1 MWEKPLRATAR
12 GFIHTPVVAS
22 NFGGSNGSGGS
33 YHAKSLRPGLHRARS
48 PGRRRSCRN
57 GCDRSCRGELRGLR
71 WSLRKRLS
79 PSLRLAPLVIVGSY
93 GTRSSPTHPIT
104 RRHDSQ
110 LANPPSSQASQQ
122 STRTLCIWPRPV
134 RRCPETTESCGL
146 RGHSSHPASAFRD
159 CPADVGLDARVK
171 AVHDETGSAALVS
184 GRHLRTA
191 RDRRQKLL
199 SSGFRGTAEP
209 RLIKVG
215 CSIFRHDAW
224 RRLRWDPMLHRS
236 KEERLVVSGRRC
248 GTTEHESRAL
258 PALTGFSDPRARSPA
273 ARRFNTLL

>member
-1 MWEKPLRATAR
+1 MRRGSSACRAGSSDCPAAPSDMWEKPLRATAR

-57 GCDRSCRGELRGLR
+57 GCDPSCRGELRGLW

-79 PSLRLAPLVIVGSY
+79 PSLRLAPLVIVGSC
-93 GTRSSPTHPIT
+93 GARSSPTHPIT

-110 LANPPSSQASQQ
+110 LANPPSSQASLQ

-146 RGHSSHPASAFRD
+146 RRRSSCPASSRAPRQ
-159 CPADVGLDARVK
+159 PSVIIRRTSALDARVK
-171 AVHDETGSAALVS
+171 AVHDETGSAALIS

-191 RDRRQKLL
+191 RDRRQKLP

-209 RLIKVG
+209 WPIKAVVQFFVMTRGIG
-215 CSIFRHDAW
+215 CIGILCCTA
-224 RRLRWDPMLHRS
+224 
-236 KEERLVVSGRRC
+236 
-248 GTTEHESRAL
+248 
-258 PALTGFSDPRARSPA
+258 ARSSV
-273 ARRFNTLL
+273 

>member
-1 MWEKPLRATAR
+1 LRQIPNAAAPLGCGVEARPAGLEVATVPPPLPTCGKNHCGRRRADLFTLPSSLRALAA
-12 GFIHTPVVAS
+12 PMAL
-22 NFGGSNGSGGS
+22 GGS

-57 GCDRSCRGELRGLR
+57 DCDRSCRGELRGLR

-171 AVHDETGSAALVS
+171 AVHDETGSAALIY
-184 GRHLRTA
+184 GRHLRMA

-236 KEERLVVSGRRC
+236 KE
-248 GTTEHESRAL
+248 
-258 PALTGFSDPRARSPA
+258 
-273 ARRFNTLL
+273 

>member
-79 PSLRLAPLVIVGSY
+79 PSLRLAPLVIVGSC
-93 GTRSSPTHPIT
+93 GVKSSPIHPIT

-134 RRCPETTESCGL
+134 RRCPETTESCGFVPPL
-146 RGHSSHPASAFRD
+146 VMPGLELPRAGHPGSASVTIRLTSA
-159 CPADVGLDARVK
+159 LDTRVK
-171 AVHDETGSAALVS
+171 AVHDETGGAALIS
-184 GRHLRTA
+184 GHHVRTA
-191 RDRRQKLL
+191 RDRRQKLP

-209 RLIKVG
+209 WLIKAVVQFFVMTRGVG
-215 CSIFRHDAW
+215 SVGIPCCTA
-224 RRLRWDPMLHRS
+224 
-236 KEERLVVSGRRC
+236 
-248 GTTEHESRAL
+248 
-258 PALTGFSDPRARSPA
+258 ARS
-273 ARRFNTLL
+273 RV